1 MIARCCICGRT
12 LRLYNSNQKAKAQLQ
27 KHLNTH
33 KNKSYIGSHNNNNF
47 YRESIERSKPQNP
60 SAKTEQ
66 KAYKRHIKRFNQT
79 KV

>member
-12 LRLYNSNQKAKAQLQ
+12 LRLYDSNQKAKAQLQ

-33 KNKSYIGSHNNNNF
+33 KQKNNYVWQSHNNNNF

-60 SAKTEQ
+60 VVRKQ
-66 KAYKRHIKRFNQT
+66 GKRHIKGI
-79 KV
+79 

>member
-1 MIARCCICGRT
+1 MARCCVCGKT
-12 LRLYNSNQKAKAQLQ
+12 LRLYNNSQQAKTQLQ

-47 YRESIERSKPQNP
+47 YRESAESK
-60 SAKTEQ
+60 
-66 KAYKRHIKRFNQT
+66 